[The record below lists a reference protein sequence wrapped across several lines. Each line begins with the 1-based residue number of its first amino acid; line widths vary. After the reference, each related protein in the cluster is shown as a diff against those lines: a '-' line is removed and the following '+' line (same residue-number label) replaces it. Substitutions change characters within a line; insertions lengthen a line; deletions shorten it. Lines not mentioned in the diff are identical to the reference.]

1 MGERGDGT
9 AGGSGADS
17 SSGDDAMGTTPREA
31 IEGDVR
37 EENRL
42 GSTPVMGEV
51 GGVGWGVDAVIVPTH
66 IIV

>member
-1 MGERGDGT
+1 MDVSGDGT
-9 AGGSGADS
+9 AGGSG
-17 SSGDDAMGTTPREA
+17 DDAVGATPREA